1 VRLHA
6 QWDAMKEKILTLGV
20 IADYSRQHRSIL
32 QAIHVRDA
40 QLAQTLMA
48 DHLEKARDDLMK
60 AASP

>member
-1 VRLHA
+1 
-6 QWDAMKEKILTLGV
+6 M